1 MLSFDKFR
9 RREEALSRQR
19 FEDQPMKVISTIA
32 GLRAALK
39 DERRKGRTIGL
50 VPTMGYLH
58 IGHLT
63 LVRHS
68 RKSCDVTVASIF
80 VNPTQFG
87 PNEDLATYPR
97 DLDRDL
103 KLLEAEGVDY
113 VFTPDVSEIYRPGTE
128 TIVETTHLSRILIG
142 RLRPGHFRG
151 VTTVVTKLFN
161 IVQPDRAFF
170 GEKDYQQLAIIRRM
184 VADLDVPVEI
194 VGVPTVREADGLAC
208 SSRNALLTPEDREAA
223 PVLSKALDAAQGLA
237 AGGERSVVALRRVI
251 VDVLKAEPRGFV
263 EAVDIRDAADL
274 SKVAGKFTKP
284 VVVLL
289 TVRFGKVR
297 LIDQRVIKI

>member
-1 MLSFDKFR
+1 
-9 RREEALSRQR
+9 
-19 FEDQPMKVISTIA
+19 MKVISTIA
-32 GLRAALK
+32 DLRAALK

-58 IGHLT
+58 IGHMT
-63 LVRHS
+63 LVRQS
-68 RKSCDVTVASIF
+68 RKTCDVTVTSIF

-113 VFTPDVSEIYRPGTE
+113 VFTPTAAEIYRPGAE
-128 TIVETTHLSRILIG
+128 TIVETTLLSRILIG
-142 RLRPGHFRG
+142 RIRPGHFRG

-184 VADLDVPVEI
+184 VADLDIPVEI
-194 VGVPTVREADGLAC
+194 VGVPTVREEDGLAC
-208 SSRNALLTPEDREAA
+208 SSRNALLRPEDRKAA
-223 PVLSKALDAAQGLA
+223 PVLSRALDKAEALA
-237 AGGERSVVALRRVI
+237 VQGERSASALRKAI
-251 VDVLKAEPRGFV
+251 LKVLESEPRGLV

-274 SKVAGKFTKP
+274 AKITGKFQNP

-297 LIDQRVIKI
+297 LIDQRVIGW